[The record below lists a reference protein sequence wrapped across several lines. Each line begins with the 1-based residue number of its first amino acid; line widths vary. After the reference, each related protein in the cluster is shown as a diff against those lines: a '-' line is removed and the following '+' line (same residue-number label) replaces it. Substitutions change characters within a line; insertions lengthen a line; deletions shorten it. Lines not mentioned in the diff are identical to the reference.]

1 MTVRRLVAL
10 ALVALSAGCTTTVP
24 GRAVT
29 AGGGSAPSQEREIV
43 GQYFTDFNEAAA
55 EGPDT
60 QRDFLRRTQH
70 PDFTNRTCELGD
82 LVLTIE
88 PALSTL
94 RVDPKWKPEKA
105 ETRPRGSVYVVGVS
119 VRIRR
124 DNATL
129 AEQIASQ
136 RVVVLNGR
144 AYGFAP
150 CPTS

>member
-1 MTVRRLVAL
+1 MTVRRVIAL
-10 ALVALSAGCTTTVP
+10 TLVALSAGCATTVP
-24 GRAVT
+24 GQAVPMGGNT
-29 AGGGSAPSQEREIV
+29 APGQEREIV
-43 GQYFTDFNEAAA
+43 SQYFTDLNDAAA
-55 EGPDT
+55 EGSDT

-70 PDFTNRTCELGD
+70 PDFTDRTCELGD

-105 ETRPRGSVYVVGVS
+105 TSRPRGSVYVVGVS

-129 AEQIASQ
+129 AEQIGSQ
-136 RVVVLNGR
+136 RVVVLDGR

-150 CPTS
+150 CPTR